1 MLGEAKPPYARLV
14 KWASKYQFS
23 CNEATTLLAVPPVSK
38 NKRAYFVCF
47 YYEFVHLV
55 DNIPSLQR
63 SLRTI

>member
-1 MLGEAKPPYARLV
+1 MLRERKAPLRALV

-38 NKRAYFVCF
+38 NSGLNFVCF

-55 DNIPSLQR
+55 ANIPSLQ
-63 SLRTI
+63 SPLRTI